1 MSNDA
6 FLSLDAGP
14 HRDALLTCVR
24 GRERKKFCRSNGR
37 ARRTMEKRR
46 KEGWENSI
54 FTFQTV
60 GSVYK
65 TRRWKKGRLSG
76 GSSHLVPGCGQ
87 VLEFEGIPRRE
98 GLLNPPETRT
108 LRPVPAKDPRPLF
121 DHLNIDT
128 AAKTSRRPYVF
139 PPCHRRRPRG
149 SNRRMNSTALF
160 TPDYVRVYILSLGR
174 PQLSPDWTIA
184 FSICIALNSL

>member
-6 FLSLDAGP
+6 LLSLDAGP

-24 GRERKKFCRSNGR
+24 GRERKSFVGR
-37 ARRTMEKRR
+37 TIALEERR
-46 KEGWENSI
+46 KTAEGGVRKSI
-54 FTFQTV
+54 FTFQTA

-87 VLEFEGIPRRE
+87 VLAFEGIPRRE

-121 DHLNIDT
+121 GPLNIDT
-128 AAKTSRRPYVF
+128 AAKTPRRPYVF
-139 PPCHRRRPRG
+139 PPPSVDDLEGRIAAEWIVR
-149 SNRRMNSTALF
+149 LF
-160 TPDYVRVYILSLGR
+160 SLPTTFAYILSFGR
-174 PQLSPDWTIA
+174 PQLSSDWTIA
-184 FSICIALNSL
+184 FSIYIALNSL